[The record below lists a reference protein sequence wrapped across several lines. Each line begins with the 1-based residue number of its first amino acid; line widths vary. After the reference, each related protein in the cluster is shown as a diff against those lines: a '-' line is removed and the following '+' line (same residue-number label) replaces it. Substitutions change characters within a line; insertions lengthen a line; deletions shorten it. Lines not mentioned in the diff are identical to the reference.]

1 MDTIQSVPERVAAA
15 QATAKPFEDRIA
27 EILDL
32 GDARPLS
39 AALREDLRA
48 ATVALERATV
58 DIYSAFES
66 QMQHHFKRGP
76 FSRKLKNLLIDAGK
90 TDLAD
95 RVHHYYLAANVLK
108 HGKGASHRE
117 LLNAP
122 TPLYEVKAAQDD
134 ATDDDHPAPGLIDV
148 TGAGFFAGLTQT
160 ILEAYQFL
168 EQK

>member
-1 MDTIQSVPERVAAA
+1 MDTTQSVPDRVASAR
-15 QATAKPFEDRIA
+15 ATAKPSEDRIS
-27 EILDL
+27 EILEL
-32 GDARPLS
+32 RAAQTLS
-39 AALREDLRA
+39 DSLREDLRA
-48 ATVALERATV
+48 ATVALELATV

-117 LLNAP
+117 LLGAP
-122 TPLYEVKAAQDD
+122 TPLYDVKAAQDD
-134 ATDDDHPAPGLIDV
+134 AADDDHPATGLIDV
-148 TGAGFFAGLTQT
+148 TGAGFFAGLTDT

-168 EQK
+168 EKK